1 MTSFKSGSGNL
12 DFGGGS
18 DDENDESDDPKPATR
33 DVSSKSDNEETSQ
46 PEPSADRSSIEEASS
61 REEAQSQSHEETTK
75 QEYPYFVRRNNVG
88 DERDH
93 RIEVHLR
100 ETVSGQ
106 ESEFRSE
113 LADHLDTSEV
123 PKTDAREFALKY
135 AFQNPEKVAELMRD
149 EGFGL
154 LN

>member
-12 DFGGGS
+12 DFGGES
-18 DDENDESDDPKPATR
+18 DDEDDESDDPKPTTR
-33 DVSSKSDNEETSQ
+33 DVSSKSDSEETSQ
-46 PEPSADRSSIEEASS
+46 PEPAADRSS
-61 REEAQSQSHEETTK
+61 REETQSQSHEETNEH
-75 QEYPYFVRRNNVG
+75 EYPYFVRRNNVG

-154 LN
+154 LD